1 MSLQQRPTGRT
12 RTSGR
17 LAPGSFA
24 PFQLPAQMPAPG
36 GGPIAPVPGPDP
48 LAPAVRTGPLGQLGA
63 LVRLD
68 TLAGQFSALA
78 ILAALLSLLTM
89 GVSFWVLSSTDDNFR
104 RVVRGSTPSIIAAE
118 ELGQNFNALD
128 TAAADF
134 QVTTRIDVTSPDFN
148 PGVYGE
154 NGLRTLSDQRYLQ
167 YRQALN
173 DALYRARNN
182 ITYQGEANAINVISI
197 RLFDYLARLE
207 VMRNEISQGHREA
220 ALAQYKAAHDILVG
234 NLNLELNSDGTP
246 KLTNGRSKEEASA
259 QNGWKDLDVNTQYLG
274 INANIAKLL
283 KINQTEL
290 SKASDAVINASLLN
304 LILVV
309 VTIVLVLVVAVWLSI
324 RYALVTHR
332 ILNPGF
338 VVGLLLAVGML
349 VWLTSNLF
357 QANNDY
363 KTISRDSFLTIN
375 AASQAKQALLDY
387 KGDESRLL
395 LSVNSSGLDSTNP
408 ELTSA
413 VKQAFDPA
421 LLSQNFDTQKK
432 LVEDQLK
439 LAWSSINYPGE
450 RKALCAIYDNPSG
463 AKCATSER
471 TAENGTVQPFAWTEY
486 LNQHQQIVDQFNKG
500 LLADAIK
507 ISFGPSTTQEQR
519 VSNGLDALA
528 QVNKDAF
535 DAASCNAIGQAQ
547 FKPSCGNTI
556 GYLNSLETANWIIFP
571 VIAVLAL
578 GGAWYARR
586 LL

>member
-1 MSLQQRPTGRT
+1 
-12 RTSGR
+12 
-17 LAPGSFA
+17 
-24 PFQLPAQMPAPG
+24 MPAPG
-36 GGPIAPVPGPDP
+36 GGPTAPLPGPEP
-48 LAPAVRTGPLGQLGA
+48 LAPVTRPGPLGQLGS

-68 TLAGQFSALA
+68 TLAGQFGALA
-78 ILAALLSLLTM
+78 ILAALLSLLAM
-89 GVSFWVLSSTDDNFR
+89 GVSFWVLNSADDNFR

-182 ITYQGEANAINVISI
+182 ITYQGEADAINIISI
-197 RLFDYLARLE
+197 RLFDYLARIE

-234 NLNLELNSDGTP
+234 NLEVNSDGTP
-246 KLTNGRSKEEASA
+246 NLTNGRSPEEILA
-259 QNGWKDLDVNTQYLG
+259 QNGWKDLDVNKQYKG

-290 SKASDAVINASLLN
+290 SKASDAVINTAFLN
-304 LILVV
+304 LVLVV
-309 VTIVLVLVVAVWLSI
+309 VTIVLVLGVALWLSI

-332 ILNPGF
+332 IVNPGF
-338 VVGLLLAVGML
+338 VIGLLLSVGIL
-349 VWLTSNLF
+349 VWLASSLF
-357 QANNDY
+357 QASNDY
-363 KTISRDSFLTIN
+363 KTVSRESFLTIN

-395 LSVNSSGLDSTNP
+395 LSANSSGLDSTNP
-408 ELTSA
+408 NLTSA

-421 LLSQNFDTQKK
+421 ILSQNFETQKK

-439 LAWSSINYPGE
+439 LAWTSASPAE

-463 AKCATSER
+463 TRCATSER
-471 TAENGTVQPFAWTEY
+471 PTQNGAVLPFAWTEY

-519 VSNGLDALA
+519 VSDGLDALA

-535 DAASCNAIGQAQ
+535 DAASCNAIGQAE